1 LGILALLLVWQV
13 SALAAG
19 SELILPGP
27 LPVLKRFTVLVRS
40 GEFLH
45 SLGGSLLRVILGIF
59 LSVPLGVLAGTAA
72 GLNRR
77 AGAFL
82 RPFFSLIAATP
93 VMAVIL
99 IIFLILGQDRTPV
112 FAAFLMVFPVMAA
125 NTIAGIRAVDAGL
138 VELFRLY
145 RLPAGETLRSLYLP
159 SIMPFVLGG
168 LRSSFALCWKVVV
181 AAEVLVQ
188 PFRALGTGMQRAR
201 AQLETPE
208 LFAWTAA
215 AVIAAALF
223 ELVLAAAEARLR
235 RRR

>member
-1 LGILALLLVWQV
+1 ML
-13 SALAAG
+13 
-19 SELILPGP
+19 
-27 LPVLKRFTVLVRS
+27 
-40 GEFLH
+40 
-45 SLGGSLLRVILGIF
+45 
-59 LSVPLGVLAGTAA
+59 LSVPLGIFAGTAA

-82 RPFFSLIAATP
+82 RPLFSLIATTP

-99 IIFLILGQDRTPV
+99 IIFLILGQNRTPV
-112 FAAFLMVFPVMAA
+112 FTAFLMVFPVMAA

-145 RLPAGETLRSLYLP
+145 RLPAGETLRSLYFP
-159 SIMPFVLGG
+159 SIVPFVLGG

-188 PFRALGTGMQRAR
+188 PFRALGTGMQRAK

-215 AVIAAALF
+215 TVIAAALS
-223 ELVLAAAEARLR
+223 ELALAAAETRIR